1 MSRPSGPRIRTVK
14 PERYHDE
21 RLAAVSRDA
30 RHLYDGLTTQADD
43 EGRGTANLA
52 LIRADVLPFDDDATP
67 ERIASWLRDL
77 EAAGLIVLY
86 DAGGRSVLAIVSWA
100 DDQRVDKPTPS
111 RLPPPPDVPRDS
123 SRAIANVPAGPGP
136 GPDRDQDH
144 SLSTEA
150 SREGEGDVIHFNPR
164 DLPRPGSKAAAS

>member
-1 MSRPSGPRIRTVK
+1 MSRPRIRTVK

-21 RLAAVSRDA
+21 RLARVTRDA

-52 LIRADVLPFDDDATP
+52 LIRANVLPFDDDATP
-67 ERIASWLRDL
+67 DRITGWLREL

-86 DAGGRSVLAIVSWA
+86 DADGRTLLAILSWA

-111 RLPPPPDVPRDS
+111 TLPPPPNDDPRDS
-123 SRAIANVPAGPGP
+123 SRGVANVPAGPGP
-136 GPDRDQDH
+136 DLDQDH
-144 SLSTEA
+144 SLPAVA
-150 SREGEGDVIHFNPR
+150 SRAGKSEIEFDAHNLA
-164 DLPRPGSKAAAS
+164 DLRKVSP